1 MLEIREKA
9 VSPVQLEVSPRLASP
24 SVTSLQGTIVVF
36 MDKTTIVAELRDV
49 TMVAWLL
56 RHRQVLHSFRA
67 TVRQVA
73 AWVLSG
79 TWQLTKHLLQHGVVR
94 LAVLEI
100 REKAVSPVQL
110 EVSPRLERGRSR
122 QPNSQKRGPST
133 QKERKATCWTRPVIR
148 CTVDHFDQIVTD

>member
-56 RHRQVLHSFRA
+56 RHRQVLHSFRT

-79 TWQLTKHLLQHGVVR
+79 TWQLTRHLLQHGVVR

-100 REKAVSPVQL
+100 RENAVSPVQL
-110 EVSPRLERGRSR
+110 EVSPRLLPRFLLLHVPSDHSNRLPIGVQNLRGENLFELLER
-122 QPNSQKRGPST
+122 
-133 QKERKATCWTRPVIR
+133 
-148 CTVDHFDQIVTD
+148 H